1 MPKAKVKKCY
11 RSSAG
16 ARPPR
21 CYVVGPAVCPPCVDA
36 LDIYRKVKAHKAAK
50 RAKSNR
56 ASAERSRLNREQRS
70 SDIHSDHLALKA
82 EFEEL
87 VQEMAVI
94 TRASQVLAAA
104 ITIKSEERDSLAHA
118 KNLRSASHSAHSS
131 N

>member
-1 MPKAKVKKCY
+1 MPKAKVKNCF

-21 CYVVGPAVCPPCVDA
+21 CYVAGPAVCPPCVDA
-36 LDIYRKVKAHKAAK
+36 LDIYSKVKAHKAAK

-56 ASAERSRLNREQRS
+56 ASAERSRLKKEQRS

-82 EFEEL
+82 EYEEL

-118 KNLRSASHSAHSS
+118 KNFS
-131 N
+131 

>member
-1 MPKAKVKKCY
+1 MPKAKVKICI

-16 ARPPR
+16 ARPPK
-21 CYVVGPAVCPPCVDA
+21 CYAVGTVVCPSCVVA
-36 LDIYRKVKAHKAAK
+36 LETYRKVKAHKAAK

-82 EFEEL
+82 EYEEL

-104 ITIKSEERDSLAHA
+104 ITIKSEERDSLAYA
-118 KNLRSASHSAHSS
+118 KNLRSASQTAHPSK
-131 N
+131 

>member
-1 MPKAKVKKCY
+1 MPKAKVKICV

-16 ARPPR
+16 ARPPK
-21 CYVVGPAVCPPCVDA
+21 CYAVGTVVCPPCVVA
-36 LDIYRKVKAHKAAK
+36 LETYRKVKAHKAAK
-50 RAKSNR
+50 RAQNNR
-56 ASAERSRLNREQRS
+56 ASAERSRLNRDQKS

-104 ITIKSEERDSLAHA
+104 ITIKSEERDSLAYA
-118 KNLRSASHSAHSS
+118 KNLRSASQIAHLSK
-131 N
+131 